1 MPASLTEIEI
11 SSFISLDIIEM
22 IESTVVLEI
31 NVFSVCTVMLELVG
45 FVLQTF
51 FNNIFQMTL

>member
-51 FNNIFQMTL
+51 FDNIFQMTL